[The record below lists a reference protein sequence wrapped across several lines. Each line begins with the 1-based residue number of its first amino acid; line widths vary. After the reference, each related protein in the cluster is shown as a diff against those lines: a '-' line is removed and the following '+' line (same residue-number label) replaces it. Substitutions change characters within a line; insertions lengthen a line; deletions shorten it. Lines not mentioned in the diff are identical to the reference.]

1 MGPRIAVA
9 AAAAAVAVD
18 FGHDAVHVHVEMRL
32 MLKISC
38 DFLHGVMLALF
49 FEGCSVKIVLIFFV

>member
-9 AAAAAVAVD
+9 AAAAVAAVD

-38 DFLHGVMLALF
+38 DFLHGVMLACVLRRLLREDCLDF
-49 FEGCSVKIVLIFFV
+49 FF